1 MNPRL
6 FPNTKGLLNEDET
19 PEAINLSLDSPKSP
33 KEAGAA
39 ARCPLPNSSYKPEE
53 EADMPLDQ
61 AKT

>member
-6 FPNTKGLLNEDET
+6 FPNTSGLLNEDEI
-19 PEAINLSLDSPKSP
+19 PEAINMSLDSPKSP

-39 ARCPLPNSSYKPEE
+39 ARSPLPNPTYKPEE
-53 EADMPLDQ
+53 EADMLLDQ